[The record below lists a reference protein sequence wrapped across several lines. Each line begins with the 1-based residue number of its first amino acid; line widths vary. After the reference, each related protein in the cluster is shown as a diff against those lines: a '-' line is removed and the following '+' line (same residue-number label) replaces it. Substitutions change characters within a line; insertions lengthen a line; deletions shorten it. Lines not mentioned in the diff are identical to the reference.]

1 MQLNIILLV
10 IKTVHLMIEQKLIFV
25 YNADSGLR
33 NVIIDGAH
41 KIFSPNT
48 YACNLCDITYGA
60 FTENKIW
67 KKFRQKT
74 SMEMEFLHK
83 DEFKNQYASKF
94 GNEFNYPIVLIAV
107 NENLEAIV
115 DTEELNNLQNA
126 EELIELI
133 QQRT

>member
-1 MQLNIILLV
+1 M
-10 IKTVHLMIEQKLIFV
+10 EQKLIFV

-48 YACNLCDITYGA
+48 YACNLCDITFGA
-60 FTENKIW
+60 FAENKTW

-74 SMEMEFLHK
+74 SLVMQFLHK
-83 DEFKNQYASKF
+83 NEFKSQYASKF
-94 GNEFNYPIVLIAV
+94 GHKFNYPIVLIAV
-107 NENLEAIV
+107 NENLDILV
-115 DTEELNNLQNA
+115 NTEELNKLKSA
-126 EELIELI
+126 EDLIELI